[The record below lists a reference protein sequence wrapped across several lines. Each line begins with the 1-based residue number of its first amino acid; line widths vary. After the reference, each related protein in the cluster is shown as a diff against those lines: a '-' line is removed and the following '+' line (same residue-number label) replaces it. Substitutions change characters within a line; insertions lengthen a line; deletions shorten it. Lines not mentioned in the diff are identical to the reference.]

1 MHSQTINC
9 TFEEFKRFSKE
20 FHDNAPSMN
29 QEELD
34 NAFKALGLCYLGMF
48 ETEWKN
54 SAVAVLR
61 LSSSTYFNRS
71 CELAIGDVLE
81 D

>member
-1 MHSQTINC
+1 
-9 TFEEFKRFSKE
+9 
-20 FHDNAPSMN
+20 MN

-48 ETEWKN
+48 ETEWQN
-54 SAVAVLR
+54 SAMAVLK
-61 LSSSTYFNRS
+61 LSASTYFNRAS
-71 CELAIGDVLE
+71 ELATEDDLE

>member
-1 MHSQTINC
+1 MHNQTINC

-48 ETEWKN
+48 ETEWQN
-54 SAVAVLR
+54 SAMAVLK
-61 LSSSTYFNRS
+61 LSASTYFNRAS
-71 CELAIGDVLE
+71 ELAIGDVLE